1 LNISKYADSFDYE
14 RQNKLNDAL
23 YKFGWKMLGWSYTIK
38 KRQNTSITLHKTA
51 NHHHHLHVQDYE
63 PDFKEI
69 KQ

>member
-1 LNISKYADSFDYE
+1 MKGKINW
-14 RQNKLNDAL
+14 NDAL
-23 YKFGWKMLGWSYTIK
+23 YKFGWKKNGWSYTIK
-38 KRQNTSITLHKTA
+38 KKRHLHHITHKTA

>member
-1 LNISKYADSFDYE
+1 MLILLTIQGKINGMM
-14 RQNKLNDAL
+14 L
-23 YKFGWKMLGWSYTIK
+23 YINLMEKLGWTYTIK
-38 KRQNTSITLHKTA
+38 KKKLQNYINVSHKTA

>member
-1 LNISKYADSFDYE
+1 MENARMVLHHQK
-14 RQNKLNDAL
+14 
-23 YKFGWKMLGWSYTIK
+23 
-38 KRQNTSITLHKTA
+38 QNTSITLHKTA

>member
-1 LNISKYADSFDYE
+1 MKGKINW
-14 RQNKLNDAL
+14 DAL
-23 YKFGWKMLGWSYTIK
+23 YKFGWKKCWDLTPSK
-38 KRQNTSITLHKTA
+38 KKTNLHHITHKTA